1 QETNFNLPLLGRACW
16 HVWVWFALGLL
27 AALAFWYGVTLFY
40 LWIYPNYPPE
50 DPRHRAAALLLPA
63 TLPYMETAQ
72 NAPEPRIAPW
82 IANMFIPLT
91 RFSHEGYADAKG
103 APIWEFHSLAAV
115 ALGWFLLTYLFLYPL
130 TAPVVLNQTPVAGC
144 LLAAAIGFVLLWG
157 TRQRK
162 VPPRNDAN
170 TDAVEATQPVADDTL
185 EKAPAADNRAATT
198 LVVALRLALVFAVG
212 TFIAL
217 LLADVH
223 EDSVLLEN
231 SFPVLASVTVILIF
245 FQWLLSGASFFF
257 DRFRVPVFTTLLFGL
272 MLVKFLLGLL
282 GWVDQEHYFEADATT
297 RASTLDAPN
306 NAVTNF
312 ISKHPGGPY
321 IIVTASG
328 GGIQAAEWTAQVMA
342 QFEKTFRDDAE
353 LQGKQYTFHDHLLLA
368 SGVSGGSVGLMPFLL
383 EYTAPEGQRFKAPQ
397 IRDAKGQEIK
407 PDFLSRRLTRAPG
420 CSSLEAVAWGMEYY
434 DLERFLLTLRI

>member
-185 EKAPAADNRAATT
+185 EKARRQTT
-198 LVVALRLALVFAVG
+198 GLQQPWSLRYG
-212 TFIAL
+212 
-217 LLADVH
+217 
-223 EDSVLLEN
+223 
-231 SFPVLASVTVILIF
+231 
-245 FQWLLSGASFFF
+245 WL
-257 DRFRVPVFTTLLFGL
+257 
-272 MLVKFLLGLL
+272 
-282 GWVDQEHYFEADATT
+282 
-297 RASTLDAPN
+297 
-306 NAVTNF
+306 
-312 ISKHPGGPY
+312 
-321 IIVTASG
+321 
-328 GGIQAAEWTAQVMA
+328 
-342 QFEKTFRDDAE
+342 
-353 LQGKQYTFHDHLLLA
+353 
-368 SGVSGGSVGLMPFLL
+368 
-383 EYTAPEGQRFKAPQ
+383 
-397 IRDAKGQEIK
+397 
-407 PDFLSRRLTRAPG
+407 
-420 CSSLEAVAWGMEYY
+420 SSLRSGPSLPCCWRMC
-434 DLERFLLTLRI
+434 TRIVFFWKIHFPCWPRSL